1 MPSIAKRI
9 QITRETSPEGSRYGD
24 AAETGATPCSHA
36 GPAGPT
42 WRLSPPGARDRPVR
56 RGTMEVAPGT
66 AASPSL
72 EPSGDVSRVIWILF
86 AMLGIILLAGLVVVY
101 VAFPHRGEEVPNAP
115 WVGEAMRKGVN
126 LLPTLDNQSD
136 EQKYDTPSREKQ
148 HH

>member
-1 MPSIAKRI
+1 MA
-9 QITRETSPEGSRYGD
+9 
-24 AAETGATPCSHA
+24 
-36 GPAGPT
+36 
-42 WRLSPPGARDRPVR
+42 PVS
-56 RGTMEVAPGT
+56 
-66 AASPSL
+66 AASPYL

-86 AMLGIILLAGLVVVY
+86 AMLGIILLAGVVVLY